1 MHFLPDPRTDGYFDY
16 EDSKSGKGFQKI
28 LEGMPKSTMY
38 RYITLNRR
46 DYLQVVL
53 DSMMDFFFLASSAFA
68 MDFSAL
74 IRSVISLAI
83 AEIATSSPD
92 ASKTGERVT
101 ETFIIE
107 SCYLRIHRT
116 TKLNNLVSINNNIY
130 RMLC

>member
-1 MHFLPDPRTDGYFDY
+1 
-16 EDSKSGKGFQKI
+16 
-28 LEGMPKSTMY
+28 
-38 RYITLNRR
+38 
-46 DYLQVVL
+46 
-53 DSMMDFFFLASSAFA
+53 MMDFFFLASSAFA

-107 SCYLRIHRT
+107 SCYLRIHHT
-116 TKLNNLVSINNNIY
+116 TALNILISINNNIY
-130 RMLC
+130 RMLCDEDR